1 MGTTM
6 KPYSVLNALPAE
18 SFRNPAQFVTD
29 WDVINPDQAATQYA
43 EGLETGRNAE
53 RICIGVNSVWSALLK
68 SGASVHSHEGIGYH
82 AHTASLLRGFL
93 DSGAPVIVYRWTDGG
108 ITETRIN

>member
-1 MGTTM
+1 MFTLRPG
-6 KPYSVLNALPAE
+6 KCPA
-18 SFRNPAQFVTD
+18 AKCD
-29 WDVINPDQAATQYA
+29 
-43 EGLETGRNAE
+43 TGKNRFPQD
-53 RICIGVNSVWSALLK
+53 ICIGVNSVWSALLK